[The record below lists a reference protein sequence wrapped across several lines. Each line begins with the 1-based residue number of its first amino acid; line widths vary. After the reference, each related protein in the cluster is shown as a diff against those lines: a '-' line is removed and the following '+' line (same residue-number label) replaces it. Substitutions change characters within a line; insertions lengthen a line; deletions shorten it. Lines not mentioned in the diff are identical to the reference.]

1 MIIAST
7 PAASQVLT
15 MAPKL
20 CGSSIWSNITIKEG
34 LLEVRVPGRSEMIDN
49 SLELPIMV
57 DYAHSPESLESILNA
72 VKSYTRGRVIC
83 VFGCGGDRDQQ
94 KRPLMGEIAG
104 RISDFTIITSDNPR
118 NEEPE
123 EIIKEIEEGIKK
135 TKANY
140 KVIVD
145 RREAIKKAIEMAN
158 KLDIVVIAGKG
169 HEMYQEVKGELK
181 EFDEKKIILE
191 IVDELKKKEEE
202 KNTKKKKK

>member
-1 MIIAST
+1 METKEEELNQNQSS
-7 PAASQVLT
+7 SQ
-15 MAPKL
+15 
-20 CGSSIWSNITIKEG
+20 
-34 LLEVRVPGRSEMIDN
+34 
-49 SLELPIMV
+49 
-57 DYAHSPESLESILNA
+57 ESYVE
-72 VKSYTRGRVIC
+72 
-83 VFGCGGDRDQQ
+83 
-94 KRPLMGEIAG
+94 
-104 RISDFTIITSDNPR
+104 
-118 NEEPE
+118 
-123 EIIKEIEEGIKK
+123 EIEEGIKK

>member
-1 MIIAST
+1 
-7 PAASQVLT
+7 
-15 MAPKL
+15 
-20 CGSSIWSNITIKEG
+20 
-34 LLEVRVPGRSEMIDN
+34 MIDN